1 MVTVTF
7 IRHGQSEDNVHDIW
21 AGWKDAPL
29 SALGRRQAQALGR
42 SFASTTI
49 TRIYTSDLL
58 RAHATAK
65 AVHDHHAEPKPPF
78 TPSELLRE
86 QHFGVAEG
94 KEWAIDIPEGTT
106 REELQKKG
114 IYPVYWG
121 RDEKFDGGE
130 SLDDLF
136 RRSEEALKEFVF
148 PYLDTDDHIAIASH
162 GLCISEL
169 MSVLVK
175 LDPKADQSE
184 SYRGLLNTAWTRV
197 QLKRRV
203 GGDSNNGAQ
212 PSLEIS
218 VSHVNHASHL
228 AGLDGFT
235 KDEDE
240 SKIRAFFG
248 GETGSITN
256 ADTEVRPVCDK

>member
-29 SALGRRQAQALGR
+29 SALGRKQAQALGR
-42 SFASTTI
+42 SFTSTTL
-49 TRIYTSDLL
+49 TRIFTSDLL

-65 AVHDHHAEPKPPF
+65 AVHDHHADPKPPF
-78 TPSELLRE
+78 AATKLLRE

-94 KEWAIDIPEGTT
+94 KEWAISIPEGST
-106 REELQKKG
+106 REELEKKG
-114 IYPVYWG
+114 IYPVHWE
-121 RDEKFDGGE
+121 RDGKFDGGE

-136 RRSEEALKEFVF
+136 HRAEEALKECVF
-148 PYLDTDDHIAIASH
+148 PYLDSDDHIAIASH

-175 LDPKADQSE
+175 LDPRADQTA

-197 QLKRRV
+197 QLKRRNS
-203 GGDSNNGAQ
+203 DA
-212 PSLEIS
+212 PLSLE
-218 VSHVNHASHL
+218 VTVTHVNHARHL
-228 AGLDGFT
+228 ANLDGFT

-248 GETGSITN
+248 GASEAGSITN
-256 ADTEVRPVCDK
+256 ADTEASPVCDK